1 VLSGSCCW
9 DARVE
14 AVIVARM
21 VLVRHAA
28 PLAVLVTVAAVDV
41 IAGRD
46 QVVLGLVV
54 IAPLVAANMLGRG
67 ATVGYGVLALF
78 VAALLGVYDQ
88 QYNADTVVA
97 QLVRLVGVALGAGAA
112 LVGCGLRLQ
121 REAELAVQE
130 RARTADLPVRR
141 LAETLQRS
149 LLTDPPA
156 LPGLQLVVR
165 YRPASVDVLVG
176 GDWYDAFPRP
186 DGTVVAVI
194 GDVAGHD
201 GPAAAMMAQL
211 RGVLRGI
218 VQADTRAPGKLLAAL
233 DCAVRQL
240 SLPILA
246 TLIVATIIHRP
257 RGTLVCWSNAGHP
270 PPLLIRSS
278 GPAQL
283 LHTAPELLVGVDAWK
298 ARTDHEI
305 TLHRGDTLLLYTD
318 GLVERRSID
327 LDDGLAGL
335 QTAADG
341 LGRWPLSELVDRL
354 LTAVPGQH
362 LDDVALLAIRACR

>member
-1 VLSGSCCW
+1 
-9 DARVE
+9 
-14 AVIVARM
+14 M
-21 VLVRHAA
+21 
-28 PLAVLVTVAAVDV
+28 DV

-130 RARTADLPVRR
+130 RARTAALPVRR

-201 GPAAAMMAQL
+201 GPAATMMAQL

-218 VQADTRAPGKLLAAL
+218 AQADTRAPGSYWPPWTAR
-233 DCAVRQL
+233 CASCRCRF
-240 SLPILA
+240 LP
-246 TLIVATIIHRP
+246 P
-257 RGTLVCWSNAGHP
+257 
-270 PPLLIRSS
+270 
-278 GPAQL
+278 
-283 LHTAPELLVGVDAWK
+283 
-298 ARTDHEI
+298 
-305 TLHRGDTLLLYTD
+305 
-318 GLVERRSID
+318 
-327 LDDGLAGL
+327 
-335 QTAADG
+335 
-341 LGRWPLSELVDRL
+341 
-354 LTAVPGQH
+354 
-362 LDDVALLAIRACR
+362 

>member
-165 YRPASVDVLVG
+165 YRPASVDVLSVG
-176 GDWYDAFPRP
+176 T
-186 DGTVVAVI
+186 GTTPSRV
-194 GDVAGHD
+194 
-201 GPAAAMMAQL
+201 P
-211 RGVLRGI
+211 
-218 VQADTRAPGKLLAAL
+218 
-233 DCAVRQL
+233 
-240 SLPILA
+240 
-246 TLIVATIIHRP
+246 
-257 RGTLVCWSNAGHP
+257 
-270 PPLLIRSS
+270 
-278 GPAQL
+278 
-283 LHTAPELLVGVDAWK
+283 TAP
-298 ARTDHEI
+298 
-305 TLHRGDTLLLYTD
+305 
-318 GLVERRSID
+318 S
-327 LDDGLAGL
+327 
-335 QTAADG
+335 
-341 LGRWPLSELVDRL
+341 WP
-354 LTAVPGQH
+354 
-362 LDDVALLAIRACR
+362 

>member
-1 VLSGSCCW
+1 
-9 DARVE
+9 
-14 AVIVARM
+14 VARM

-165 YRPASVDVLVG
+165 YRPASVDVLSVG
-176 GDWYDAFPRP
+176 T
-186 DGTVVAVI
+186 GTTPSRV
-194 GDVAGHD
+194 
-201 GPAAAMMAQL
+201 P
-211 RGVLRGI
+211 
-218 VQADTRAPGKLLAAL
+218 
-233 DCAVRQL
+233 
-240 SLPILA
+240 
-246 TLIVATIIHRP
+246 
-257 RGTLVCWSNAGHP
+257 
-270 PPLLIRSS
+270 
-278 GPAQL
+278 
-283 LHTAPELLVGVDAWK
+283 TAP
-298 ARTDHEI
+298 
-305 TLHRGDTLLLYTD
+305 
-318 GLVERRSID
+318 S
-327 LDDGLAGL
+327 
-335 QTAADG
+335 
-341 LGRWPLSELVDRL
+341 WP
-354 LTAVPGQH
+354 
-362 LDDVALLAIRACR
+362 